1 MRKLLSIAAAM
12 AVLTSFTGCSNKG
25 NKQESGGNVT
35 VELMQYNEAK
45 INMAEDFS
53 EIVSVSSNA
62 VAVSVFGVKKSGGY
76 AVYNT
81 DFNFAD
87 YSEIR
92 FEPQE
97 DETVLT
103 SALTSTGNILIFT
116 EFDDEVLIYVYNKDG
131 KLVYTYNIGRIKGV
145 TEYCTVIASGDYY
158 YINCMSGLYAV
169 NNNGQLAGV
178 VNTQNH
184 TVSVIAVDSER
195 KPVVLLYGE
204 NGGLSTAVLDGTSIS
219 DITRCGGEN
228 IGPYSLS
235 AGKGEYSLLAST
247 SGGLYGLKENNW
259 VHISDLT
266 YNTMPGFSIYGMVPV
281 NETDVAVL
289 YSGNGNSGMSL
300 LTQMDISE
308 MKSRTTITMAVF
320 DQGGDIDKN
329 IKKFNAENEDY
340 RIEFVNYFDINDVD
354 HMEDRLKLDIVSGN
368 APDIIEFGAFINADD
383 VNPNTFCDLY
393 EFLDK
398 DPELSADMIIPNIR
412 EGMEREG
419 RMIMI
424 PSYFTFMTVPAK
436 TGFTGVKENW
446 SIDDFITAYDSMPE
460 GMELF
465 YEQEQNP
472 RWGCFKDIIQYNFFV
487 DYDKAECYFDSPDFI
502 KALNFFNDRKI
513 GLTSTEY
520 NNLSGGGSVLDHTY
534 DVYLGKSFADI
545 RVYKNI
551 FQYGDLINTVRGLF
565 KDECTFAGYPGD
577 TKGNGSFIKLGN
589 SFAIT
594 ANSQNKEGAWAYI
607 RTLLTEDYYCDVDR
621 YHLFSVVEKRFD
633 ESMEE
638 MTGKQKYM
646 VPDENGN
653 YSINNMEE
661 QDWRFSICDPTNTSC
676 DLVVDEVLEP
686 FTEEECEHYKD
697 VIKSARIM
705 RYDSTVDDICF
716 EEELNFF
723 DEKCTAEECAK
734 RIQSRVSIY
743 LSERY
748 K

>member
-1 MRKLLSIAAAM
+1 MRKILSAATAI
-12 AVLTSFTGCSNKG
+12 AVLTSFTGCSNKE
-25 NKQESGGNVT
+25 NKQESGGNFT

-62 VAVSVFGVKKSGGY
+62 VAVSIFGVKKSGGY
-76 AVYNT
+76 AVYST

-87 YSEIR
+87 YSEIK

-103 SALTSTGNILIFT
+103 SALTSTGNTLILT
-116 EFDDEVLIYVYNKDG
+116 ELDDEVLIYVYNNEG
-131 KLVYTYNIGRIKGV
+131 KLTATHNIGRIEGV
-145 TEYCTVIASGDYY
+145 TNYCTVIASGDYY
-158 YINCMSGLYAV
+158 YINCLSGLYAV
-169 NNNGQLAGV
+169 NKNGQLAGA

-219 DITRCGGEN
+219 DITKCGGEH
-228 IGPYSLS
+228 IGANSLS

-259 VHISDLT
+259 IHISDLT
-266 YNTMPGFSIYGMVPV
+266 YNTMPGFSICGMVPV

-289 YSGNGNSGMSL
+289 YSGNGNREMSL

-320 DQGGDIDKN
+320 SQNGYVDEN

-340 RIEFVNYFDINDVD
+340 RVELVNYFDINNLE

-368 APDIIEFGAFINADD
+368 APDIIEFSAEIMADD

-424 PSYFTFMTVPAK
+424 PSYFTFMTIPAK

-460 GMELF
+460 GMEIF
-465 YEQEQNP
+465 YEQDHNLRQ
-472 RWGCFKDIIQYNFFV
+472 RYFTDIIQYNFFV
-487 DYDKAECYFDSPDFI
+487 DYDKAECYFDSPEFI

-513 GLTSTEY
+513 GLTNTEY
-520 NNLSGGGSVLDHTY
+520 NNLNTFGSLGDHTY
-534 DVYLGKSFADI
+534 DVYLGKSFANI
-545 RVYKNI
+545 RSNDI

-577 TKGNGSFIKLGN
+577 TKGNGSFISLGN

-607 RTLLTEDYYCDVDR
+607 RTLLTEDYYYDIER
-621 YHLFSVVEKRFD
+621 YNMFSVVEKRFD
-633 ESMEE
+633 ETMEE
-638 MTGKQKYM
+638 LMGKQKYM

-653 YSINNMEE
+653 FSINNMEE
-661 QDWRFSICDPTNTSC
+661 QDWRFTICDPTNTSF
-676 DLVVDEVLEP
+676 DNVVDEVLKP

-705 RYDSTVDDICF
+705 RYDSTVNDICF

-723 DEKCTAEECAK
+723 DEKCTAEECAN